1 MARVLFVTSRL
12 PWPAREGHQLRSW
25 NLLRAAAR
33 MHEVTLLSLQR
44 DEDGDGDDPVLRDT
58 VAHVHTVALPPLG
71 SLRVAPGVL
80 ARSLRRRQPLLVGR
94 YAGSEL
100 EAAFRRHVGD
110 ADLVHFDMLPLA
122 GLAHLVPT
130 GIPVVLNEHNVES
143 RLMQSQAMIEPAWW
157 RRAIKRQQ
165 VGAMER
171 FERAACTRADRVLA
185 CSTPDAELLRALAP
199 AARVSVVPNGVDL
212 SFFDATSDVGAE
224 DGSLVFVG
232 GMGWLPNRDG
242 MEHFLA
248 EGFPRIR
255 AQRDT
260 RLTVIGR
267 RDGLAVPPAL
277 ADSVHCTGFVD
288 DLRPLVR
295 RAAVYVV
302 PLRAGS
308 GTRLKIL
315 EAMALGKA
323 IVSTRIGAEG
333 IALRDGEHAL
343 LADSPEEFAAAVVRL
358 LDDPDL
364 RRRLGRAARRR
375 AEREY
380 GWEAIGERMLE
391 VYAGALRQPPGT
403 GLHDPARSAAAFG

>member
-33 MHEVTLLSLQR
+33 VHEVTLLSLQR
-44 DEDGDGDDPVLRDT
+44 DEDGDGDDPVLRGT
-58 VAHVHTVALPPLG
+58 VAQMHTVPLPPLG
-71 SLRVAPGVL
+71 SLRAAPGML

-94 YAGSEL
+94 YVGNDL
-100 EAAFRRHVGD
+100 EAAFRRLV
-110 ADLVHFDMLPLA
+110 ADTELVHFDMLPLA
-122 GLAHLVPT
+122 GLAHLVPP

-143 RLMQSQAMIEPAWW
+143 RLMHSQAAIEPAWW
-157 RRAIKRQQ
+157 RRLVKRQQ

-185 CSTPDAELLRALAP
+185 CSTPDAEQLRALAP
-199 AARVSVVPNGVDL
+199 AARVSVIPNGVDL
-212 SFFDATSDVGAE
+212 SFFDVAPAGDGE

-255 AQRDT
+255 AQRDV

-267 RDGLAVPPAL
+267 RDGLEVPAAL
-277 ADSVHCTGFVD
+277 ADAVHCTGFVD

-295 RAAVYVV
+295 RASVYVV

-343 LADSPEEFAAAVVRL
+343 LGDTPQEFAAAVVRL
-358 LDDPDL
+358 LDDPAL
-364 RRRLGRAARRR
+364 RRRLGQAARRLV
-375 AEREY
+375 ERDY
-380 GWEAIGERMLE
+380 GWDAIGERMLE
-391 VYAGALRQPPGT
+391 VYAGALRRAPEG
-403 GLHDPARSAAAFG
+403 GLRDPARSAAAFG